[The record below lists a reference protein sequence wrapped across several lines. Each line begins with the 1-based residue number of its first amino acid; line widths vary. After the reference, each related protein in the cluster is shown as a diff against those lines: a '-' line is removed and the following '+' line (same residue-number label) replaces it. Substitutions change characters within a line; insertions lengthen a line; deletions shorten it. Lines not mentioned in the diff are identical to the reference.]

1 MLEHECQ
8 ELDLLMATED
18 EEAEHTK
25 FQQELAT
32 MLKHAQKLE
41 GEAGEQV
48 ELAEQ
53 HQTVHDYFSATAEP
67 SEGHELDPLDLQL
80 AELLRHIK
88 ALHGHFAVGRYHWE
102 KLYPYTLKPCRQP
115 FLAKPSTVHTH
126 DI

>member
-8 ELDLLMATED
+8 ELDLLMAAED
-18 EEAEHTK
+18 EEAEHTE

-41 GEAGEQV
+41 GEADEQV

-67 SEGHELDPLDLQL
+67 SEGNELDPIDLQL
-80 AELLRHIK
+80 AELR
-88 ALHGHFAVGRYHWE
+88 AVVKNHLKSAEDKVGFMNM
-102 KLYPYTLKPCRQP
+102 TLLC
-115 FLAKPSTVHTH
+115 SIT
-126 DI
+126 